1 MNTLGTWGVPLA
13 VTVGTKGVFS
23 KRYRRPA
30 AARPALRRDNG
41 QIQLESGGNVFVSPL
56 SVADMVD
63 EPPGIQSGID
73 DPLFADAMAKQSLI
87 VRPELLE
94 VGHVPEQNRIIGR
107 DAEIEAVATKIE
119 PVVRDDPPS
128 SFIIYGKTGTGKSL
142 VSQSVAD
149 RAQRAARQNG
159 VDVGVVYV
167 DCSQHSTE
175 TQATSAIGR
184 GLNDADES
192 GFSIPRVGLSSAHYY
207 DYLWEA
213 VDTLYDAAIIIL
225 DEIDQLVD
233 SDDDGGVLM
242 QLTRAKESGKIDS
255 NLGVVAISNKISY
268 RDSLNERVKSSLGD
282 DELVFSPYDGNQLQ
296 AIMDARTD
304 AFCEGVLD
312 SAVIPKTAALA
323 AREHGDARRAI
334 RILRNAGDIATKEG
348 AERVREDHVDRAQ
361 KRAEADRLREL
372 LAGLPPHSKYILLAL
387 ANLDA
392 QDDTR
397 EKFRTTDVYEAY
409 ETLCEIES
417 SDPLGT
423 DRVRDLLK
431 ELSFLEITESDK
443 TGGGRGRGSFTLHT
457 LMNDPEAVFEMVD
470 Q

>member
-1 MNTLGTWGVPLA
+1 
-13 VTVGTKGVFS
+13 
-23 KRYRRPA
+23 
-30 AARPALRRDNG
+30 
-41 QIQLESGGNVFVSPL
+41 
-56 SVADMVD
+56 MVD
-63 EPPGIQSGID
+63 EPPSEQSGID
-73 DPLFADAMAKQSLI
+73 DPLFAGATTRHSLI

-107 DAEIEAVATKIE
+107 DAEIEAVASKVE
-119 PVVRDDPPS
+119 PVIRDEPPS

-142 VSQSVAD
+142 VSQSVAG
-149 RAQRAARQNG
+149 RAQRAAAQNG

-184 GLNDADES
+184 GLNDADVS
-192 GFSIPRVGLSSAHYY
+192 GFSIPRVGLSRSHYY
-207 DYLWEA
+207 DYLWDTL
-213 VDTLYDAAIIIL
+213 DTLYDAAIIIL

-233 SDDDGGVLM
+233 NEDGEGGLLM
-242 QLTRAKESGKIDS
+242 QLTRAKESGKIRT
-255 NLGVVAISNKISY
+255 NVGVVAISNKINY
-268 RDSLNERVKSSLGD
+268 RQSLNERVKSSLGD
-282 DELVFSPYDGNQLQ
+282 DELVFSPYDGEQLR
-296 AIMDARTD
+296 AIMEARTD
-304 AFCEGVLD
+304 AFRDDVLD

-348 AERVREDHVDRAQ
+348 AERVLEDHVDRAQ

-387 ANLDA
+387 ANLDS

-397 EKFRTTDVYEAY
+397 EEFRTTAVYEAY
-409 ETLCEIES
+409 ESLCETEG
-417 SDPLGT
+417 SDPLGL
-423 DRVRDLLK
+423 DRVRDLLR

-457 LMNDPEAVFEMVD
+457 LMNSPEAVFEMVE